1 MSSALVTGAHGFV
14 GTHVRAELAERGWEV
29 ISLGRAERTDDHYVR
44 HDLAD
49 PTGIDALAQLVGD
62 LKPDVIFHLA
72 ASPAFKAAGGDPT
85 ALVADAVSATF
96 NLCRAMVTA
105 GSKARLLVA
114 GSSAQYGALPRELN
128 PVTED
133 APLRPVNAY
142 GHAKV
147 AAEATAMAFAA
158 TGALDVIPVRAF
170 NHIGPGEPPTT
181 VASAFARRIADVRA
195 ELSDTVTVGDL
206 DAVRDFTDVRDIA
219 AGYVELAER
228 GESGRLY
235 NLCSGREATVGAV
248 LAALLAAGG
257 LDPSVV
263 RVTDPPSGAGNRPG
277 SIPYQ
282 VGSPARVRAEI
293 GWSAQRPLA
302 DSAHDLLDAVE
313 KAGRP

>member
-14 GTHVRAELAERGWEV
+14 GTHVRVELLGRGWDV
-29 ISLGRAERTDDHYVR
+29 TSLGRADRTDDNYLR
-44 HDLAD
+44 HDLAN
-49 PTGIDALAQLVGD
+49 DAVDSLAERLAD
-62 LKPDVIFHLA
+62 LKPDVVFHLA

-85 ALVADAVSATF
+85 GLVADAVSATF
-96 NLCRAMVTA
+96 NLCRAMVVA

-133 APLRPVNAY
+133 GPCRPVNAY
-142 GHAKV
+142 GHSKA
-147 AAEATAMAFAA
+147 AAESTALAFAA
-158 TGALDVIPVRAF
+158 TGAIDVIPVRAF

-228 GESGRLY
+228 AEPGRLY
-235 NLCSGREATVGAV
+235 NLCSGRPATVGDV
-248 LAALLAAGG
+248 LEALLVAGG
-257 LDPSVV
+257 LDRSVV
-263 RVTDPPSGAGNRPG
+263 SVTDPPSGATNRPG

-293 GWSAQRPLA
+293 GWSAKRPLA
-302 DSAHDLLDAVE
+302 DSARDLLDAVE